1 MGKTVNEA
9 EDLITFSRASG
20 AYGFTKV
27 SYGSELVTN
36 GGFDTDSDWNK
47 GTGWSISG
55 GVAVS
60 DGGSTYTELSQ
71 SITSFDTDK
80 VYKFSFD
87 LVVNSGIARFFAD
100 GTAYEN
106 LTSSGTY
113 EYIIKPTN
121 TAFSPRIQSRSPAF
135 DGTVDNFSV
144 KEVTYNSSAADATL
158 QLIYHPN
165 NVPRIEY
172 NTDGTAKGLLVE
184 ESRTNLALY
193 SENFTSWNTQSTGI
207 AIDADAITA
216 PNGTLTADKFK
227 ETVDWQ
233 GSLNNLHRR
242 GQAVAVS
249 SPAQIRVMSFYAK
262 AAERN
267 LVRFWS
273 WGGVGT
279 DTSAKVFNLHDG
291 TMYGSDTVSIDA
303 VGNGWY
309 RCSCLLP
316 AGNTQ
321 FVLGP
326 AISTSTSTTTY
337 LGVEGSGIYV
347 WGAQLE
353 ENPFP
358 TSYIKTENATATR
371 ALDEASIPVSKFGYN
386 QTEGTLFVD
395 FKTPDTGS
403 AVNALDLGDSAV
415 STNRYLIR
423 NGLAY
428 YRTAGGVQVVIGY
441 TASTNNQRAGFAV
454 QSNDAVSVVNGSTIG
469 TDNSVTLF
477 SNPTILGIGAY
488 AYNLA
493 QEKLNGHIKSIQYY
507 PRRLTDLQIQDL
519 TMIPPTIVGLP
530 TIDNTA
536 PVVGDVLTATASSS
550 SPATTNNF
558 QWQRNGVNISGA
570 IWPTYAVVSADYGSA
585 LTVIQTATNSN
596 SSTTAT
602 SLPTTAVDGVQELR
616 LTYDTT
622 SLGSNYE
629 VMIPLSGTSVVTGQ
643 FGVDINWGDG
653 SAVESKTAAG
663 DFTHTYSTAGVYSVV
678 VTAQVGKGAGR
689 FGRDTAVTGVDALI
703 ECTSFGHGLGFSS
716 LSGAFRDASNLT
728 VAPELLPPTV
738 TDMSFMFFGASSF
751 NQPIGSWDVSS
762 VTSMF
767 AMFYGASSFNADIS
781 SWNVSSVTS
790 MGNMFRGAT
799 SFNADISSWNVSSV
813 TNMGFMLLGASSFNQ
828 PIGSWD
834 VTSVTNMSFMFYGT
848 PFNQPIGSW
857 NVSSVTNM
865 SNMFYFATSFN
876 ADISS
881 WNVSSV
887 TNMSNMFYQA
897 SSFNADI
904 SSWDVSSVVSMS
916 SMLRGASSFNQP
928 IGSWDVSS
936 VTNMP
941 AMFMGATSFNQP
953 IGSWDVSSVT
963 DMSYMFYGTS
973 FNQPLNSWDVSSV
986 TNMGYMFRGASS
998 FNQPIGSWDVSSVTN
1013 MPAMFQNASS
1023 FNADISSWN
1032 VSSVTNMSY
1041 MFNAASSFN
1050 QNLGSWQLRKA
1061 GVDMTSM
1068 LASAGMSTSNW
1079 SQTLVGWANW
1089 VASATA
1095 DTPANVS
1102 INASP
1107 SQYSTVTYG
1116 SGTYTTG
1123 AAARAYLT
1131 GGTPSWTITDGG
1143 AA

>member
-27 SYGSELVTN
+27 SYGPELVTN
-36 GGFDTDSDWNK
+36 GTFDT
-47 GTGWSISG
+47 GTEGWASIRYGALSWSQGTLKVETTSNSYGTAQASISTEIG
-55 GVAVS
+55 KTYVASVDIMETSPTAWLIVS
-60 DGGSTYTELSQ
+60 SSNSNVWTPELVRVANGTSVLGSHQAYFTATTTTTYLNLLAGNNTGS
-71 SITSFDTDK
+71 
-80 VYKFSFD
+80 Y
-87 LVVNSGIARFFAD
+87 AR
-100 GTAYEN
+100 Y
-106 LTSSGTY
+106 
-113 EYIIKPTN
+113 
-121 TAFSPRIQSRSPAF
+121 
-135 DGTVDNFSV
+135 DNVSV
-144 KEVTYNSSAADATL
+144 KKVTYNSSDPSSAL
-158 QLIYHPN
+158 ELIYHPEN
-165 NVPRIEY
+165 KPRIEY
-172 NTDGTAKGLLVE
+172 NLDGTAKGLLIE
-184 ESRTNLALY
+184 EARTNLALY

-353 ENPFP
+353 ESPFP
-358 TSYIKTENATATR
+358 TSYIETTGATATR
-371 ALDEASIPVSKFGYN
+371 ALDEATIPVSKFGYN
-386 QTEGTLFVD
+386 QSEGTVTVEVDSLMTTLVGNPMAYNFNNGTSQERLTVFGSGGAWRFVATD
-395 FKTPDTGS
+395 
-403 AVNALDLGDSAV
+403 
-415 STNRYLIR
+415 
-423 NGLAY
+423 
-428 YRTAGGVQVVIGY
+428 GGTDQ
-441 TASTNNQRAGFAV
+441 ASIFGGTFGEAKIANSFEQNKF
-454 QSNDAVSVVNGSTIG
+454 NHCVNGTLSTEDTSG
-469 TDNSVTLF
+469 TMPIITDLAFGNQ
-477 SNPTILGIGAY
+477 LGG
-488 AYNLA
+488 N
-493 QEKLNGHIKSIQYY
+493 QLNGHIKSIQYY

-519 TMIPPTIVGLP
+519 SMIPPTIVGLP
-530 TIDNTA
+530 TIDNTS

-550 SPATTNNF
+550 SPATTDTF

-602 SLPTTAVDGVQELR
+602 SLATTAVDGVQELR

-663 DFTHTYSTAGVYSVV
+663 DFTHTYSTAGVYNVI
-678 VTAQVGKGAGR
+678 VTAQAGKGAGQ
-689 FGRDTAVTGVDALI
+689 FGRSSAATGVDALI

-716 LSGAFRDASNLT
+716 LSGAFWGASNLT
-728 VAPELLPPTV
+728 VAPELLPPTI
-738 TDMSFMFFGASSF
+738 TNMSS
-751 NQPIGSWDVSS
+751 
-762 VTSMF
+762 
-767 AMFYGASSFNADIS
+767 MFYGATA
-781 SWNVSSVTS
+781 
-790 MGNMFRGAT
+790 
-799 SFNADISSWNVSSV
+799 
-813 TNMGFMLLGASSFNQ
+813 
-828 PIGSWD
+828 
-834 VTSVTNMSFMFYGT
+834 
-848 PFNQPIGSW
+848 
-857 NVSSVTNM
+857 
-865 SNMFYFATSFN
+865 
-876 ADISS
+876 
-881 WNVSSV
+881 
-887 TNMSNMFYQA
+887 
-897 SSFNADI
+897 
-904 SSWDVSSVVSMS
+904 
-916 SMLRGASSFNQP
+916 FNQP

-936 VTNMP
+936 VTNMSY
-941 AMFMGATSFNQP
+941 MFRQAVAFNQP

-963 DMSYMFYGTS
+963 DMSLMFYQAT
-973 FNQPLNSWDVSSV
+973 
-986 TNMGYMFRGASS
+986 A

-1013 MPAMFQNASS
+1013 MSSMFYQASSFNQPLNSWNVSSVTDMYAMFRLATSFNKPIGSWDVSAVTSMQSMFYQASSFDQPIGSWNVSSVVTMSFMFRSAYSFNQPLNSWDVSSVTGMSSMFNSATS
-1023 FNADISSWN
+1023 FNADISSWD
-1032 VSSVTNMSY
+1032 VSSVTNMSS
-1041 MFNAASSFN
+1041 MFYQASSFN
-1050 QNLGSWQLRKA
+1050 QNLGSWQLRKT
-1061 GVDMTSM
+1061 GVIMTNM
-1068 LASAGMSTSNW
+1068 LLNASMSTSNW

-1095 DTPANVS
+1095 DTPANVG